1 MRVTLINNKS
11 YECNNNVSLLEGAKL
26 AGLTLDHSCLSARC
40 KSCLARV
47 ISGETIQIET
57 DLVLTDEDRSNGYIL
72 TCNTMPTSDIKL
84 DIEDL
89 GNITFHYMP

>member
-72 TCNTMPTSDIKL
+72 TCNTMP
-84 DIEDL
+84 
-89 GNITFHYMP
+89 